1 MSGQNDDE
9 RWRERNVTGKKFLW
23 MVMLGFMSIII
34 LIQFI
39 LCATFI
45 FQKKT
50 LKAQIKAEM
59 ESEYGLTPVETT
71 PDAVTENLPEGIP
84 AIVLNLPENVLSA
97 LGPENEINFTIQLS
111 SYVAGNFPGATQA
124 DYLADTYSA
133 KDTGISFRVA
143 LNDSNATALRI
154 YYKIDDGTFDIKTVA
169 ELEAEAQAKAESEA
183 AAKAESEAAAKAEAE
198 AQAKAESEAAAKAE
212 AEARAKAEAEAQA
225 KAESEAK
232 AKAETAAQ

>member
-1 MSGQNDDE
+1 M
-9 RWRERNVTGKKFLW
+9 TGKNFLW
-23 MVMLGFMSIII
+23 MVMMGFMSIMI

-45 FQKKT
+45 YQKKT
-50 LKAQIKAEM
+50 LKAQVKAEV
-59 ESEYGLTPVETT
+59 ESEYGLTPVETA
-71 PDAVTENLPEGIP
+71 PDVVTENLPEGIS
-84 AIVLNLPENVLSA
+84 AIALNLPENVLSA
-97 LGPENEINFTIQLS
+97 LGAENEINLTIQLS
-111 SYVAGNFPGATQA
+111 SYVAENFPGATQA

-143 LNDSNATALRI
+143 LNDSSATALRV

-169 ELEAEAQAKAESEA
+169 ELEAAAQAKAESEA

-212 AEARAKAEAEAQA
+212 AEAQA
-225 KAESEAK
+225 KAESEAA
-232 AKAETAAQ
+232 AKEQAETAAK

>member
-1 MSGQNDDE
+1 M
-9 RWRERNVTGKKFLW
+9 TGKKFLW

-45 FQKKT
+45 YQKKT
-50 LKAQIKAEM
+50 LKAQVKAEM
-59 ESEYGLTPVETT
+59 ESEYGLTPVETA
-71 PDAVTENLPEGIP
+71 PDAVTENLPEGISP
-84 AIVLNLPENVLSA
+84 IALNLPENVLSA
-97 LGPENEINFTIQLS
+97 LGPENEINLTIQLS

-143 LNDSNATALRI
+143 LNDSNATALRV
-154 YYKIDDGTFDIKTVA
+154 YYKIDGGAFDIKTVA

-183 AAKAESEAAAKAEAE
+183 QAKAESEAAAKAEAE
-198 AQAKAESEAAAKAE
+198 ARAKAESEAAAKAE

-225 KAESEAK
+225 KAESEAAEK
-232 AKAETAAQ
+232 EKAETAAQ

>member
-9 RWRERNVTGKKFLW
+9 RWRERKVTGKKFLW

-45 FQKKT
+45 YQKKT
-50 LKAQIKAEM
+50 LKAQVKAEM
-59 ESEYGLTPVETT
+59 ESEYGLTPVETA

-84 AIVLNLPENVLSA
+84 AIALNLPENVLSA
-97 LGPENEINFTIQLS
+97 LGPENEINLTIQLS

-133 KDTGISFRVA
+133 KDTGISFRAA
-143 LNDSNATALRI
+143 LNDSNATALRV
-154 YYKIDDGTFDIKTVA
+154 YYKIDDGAFDIKTVA
-169 ELEAEAQAKAESEA
+169 ELEAEAKAKAESEA

-198 AQAKAESEAAAKAE
+198 V
-212 AEARAKAEAEAQA
+212 RAKAEAEAQA
-225 KAESEAK
+225 KTESQ
-232 AKAETAAQ
+232 AKAETTAQ

>member
-1 MSGQNDDE
+1 M
-9 RWRERNVTGKKFLW
+9 TGKKFLW

-45 FQKKT
+45 YQKKT
-50 LKAQIKAEM
+50 LKAQVKAEM
-59 ESEYGLTPVETT
+59 ESEYGLTPVETA
-71 PDAVTENLPEGIP
+71 PDTVTENLPEGIP
-84 AIVLNLPENVLSA
+84 AIALNLPENVLSA
-97 LGPENEINFTIQLS
+97 LGPENEINLTIQLS

-143 LNDSNATALRI
+143 LNDSNATALRV
-154 YYKIDDGTFDIKTVA
+154 YYKIDGGAFDIKTVA

-183 AAKAESEAAAKAEAE
+183 
-198 AQAKAESEAAAKAE
+198 QAKAESEAAAKP
-212 AEARAKAEAEAQA
+212 
-225 KAESEAK
+225 ESEAAEK
-232 AKAETAAQ
+232 EKAETAAQ